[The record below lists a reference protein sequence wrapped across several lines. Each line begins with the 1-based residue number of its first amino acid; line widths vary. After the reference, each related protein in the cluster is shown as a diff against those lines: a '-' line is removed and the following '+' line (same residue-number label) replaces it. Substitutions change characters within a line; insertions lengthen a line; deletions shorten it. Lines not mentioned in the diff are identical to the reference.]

1 MTRTETLLSRGNKLN
16 LEIGLNKS
24 DVLTIFLGFFLGRA
38 NILDKLTPFGIAFL
52 SAYIIMKEVNIY
64 LLISIL
70 LGTFTFQGFK
80 GFTYLVSSVLIIS
93 FFKMVKEDKDYSLI
107 KSAIIS
113 SSIFTVTKILFL
125 FLNKNFFIYDLFL
138 TSFEGIVIFTMTY
151 IFSFSIPLEAMK
163 DRKLNSEKIICTFI
177 TLALVLS
184 GFSKLSILGISIKN
198 IVSTIFILYFSYSQ
212 GAFIGTS
219 MGIILGMVSYISQP
233 EMPFI
238 IAIYGVAGLLSG
250 VFRDLGKIGSIL
262 GFVLGN
268 GIISFYISGFGTSF
282 VDYKEIIISIIFFIF
297 FSKYIDG
304 SITEIIEMDFDIK
317 KDYAHK
323 KDELTIKNLT
333 RVSNLFNSLS
343 DTFKESANERDL
355 YSVMEVYGLVDGV
368 ANGVCNKCPNYKSCW
383 ESNYYTTYYSF
394 FNLVSLMEVNSE
406 IDEEMIPSGIKNN
419 CINQE
424 EIIEKMKRFYELFK
438 LNHSWKTKLLEN
450 RILVAEQLEGL
461 GKVVE
466 NLINDIYKNPTF
478 NEDLEEI
485 IYKDLRNNRIDV
497 SSVAVAQLEKNDFE
511 VFIDINNG
519 SKQENNRQRITNIV
533 SNTLGV
539 PLTSDFTLSNIREE
553 RQRFKLIRN
562 NRYSALTKMA
572 SMPNSEDC
580 ISGDNY
586 TFGEVENTYFSAL
599 SDGMGIGKKANI
611 ESSIAINLLEKFMEA
626 NVDKKVILKTIN
638 SILRAKSN
646 EEIFTTLDLSFIDL
660 YTGKLQMIKTGAPAT
675 FVKKK
680 DRVEIVNT
688 QSLPVGILKDVDFNI
703 YEEYIEDGDIIIMMS
718 DGVLEASRDIEN
730 TELWMKEII
739 MSIDSINPQVIA
751 NKVLERA
758 KEASV
763 NNIRDDMTVLV
774 TKVWKNV

>member
-1 MTRTETLLSRGNKLN
+1 MTRTETLLSKGNKLN

-93 FFKMVKEDKDYSLI
+93 FFRMVKEDKDYSLI

-262 GFVLGN
+262 GFILGN

-282 VDYKEIIISIIFFIF
+282 VDYKEIIISIIFFLF

-304 SITEIIEMDFDIK
+304 SITEIIELDFDIK

-355 YSVMEVYGLVDGV
+355 YSVTEVYGLVDGV
-368 ANGVCNKCPNYKSCW
+368 ANGVCNKCPNYKNCW

-394 FNLVSLMEVNSE
+394 FNLVSLMEINSE

-539 PLTSDFTLSNIREE
+539 PLTSDFNLSNIREE

-572 SMPNSEDC
+572 SMANSEDC

-626 NVDKKVILKTIN
+626 NVDKKVTLKTIN

-680 DRVEIVNT
+680 DRVEIINT

-758 KEASV
+758 KEASI